1 MFPGPKKHPNK
12 AGTVFVSGTT
22 TDLVTQ
28 LLGMFDELAKR
39 GNGYSNHVV
48 LPSSCNIPAAL
59 QKRLSLVSQSHRES
73 ILGPLCS
80 SESRINK
87 TNLEETPH
95 EMESNKI
102 VEGSDQ
108 MVMTICSDSK
118 VIKEDDTVSSI
129 TLKERSASEDKS
141 LYRRENNELTP
152 LRYSRHRR
160 TGSRPLSG
168 SSIAS
173 STSSSGCSNQGNTC
187 PANPCLTSVESLAD
201 TCASSQGN

>member
-1 MFPGPKKHPNK
+1 MKHPNK
-12 AGTVFVSGTT
+12 VGIVFVSGTT
-22 TDLVTQ
+22 TDLVPQ
-28 LLGMFDELAKR
+28 LLGMFDELARR
-39 GNGYSNHVV
+39 GNGYAKHVV

-80 SESRINK
+80 SESTINNK
-87 TNLEETPH
+87 SDSEEIPNQ
-95 EMESNKI
+95 MESNKTLK
-102 VEGSDQ
+102 GSDQ
-108 MVMTICSDSK
+108 MEITIFSDSK
-118 VIKEDDTVSSI
+118 VAKEDDTASSR
-129 TLKERSASEDKS
+129 TLKERSASDDKS
-141 LYRRENNELTP
+141 LCHRENHELTS

-173 STSSSGCSNQGNTC
+173 STSSSGCSNQENTC

-201 TCASSQGN
+201 TCASSQGNE

>member
-1 MFPGPKKHPNK
+1 MP
-12 AGTVFVSGTT
+12 
-22 TDLVTQ
+22 Q
-28 LLGMFDELAKR
+28 LLGMFDELARR

-80 SESRINK
+80 SESIINNSNWKEVPDEMEFNK
-87 TNLEETPH
+87 TLDGSNQLET
-95 EMESNKI
+95 SNCNNSKI
-102 VEGSDQ
+102 DKDE
-108 MVMTICSDSK
+108 
-118 VIKEDDTVSSI
+118 DTVSSS
-129 TLKERSASEDKS
+129 TLKERCVSDDKS
-141 LYRRENNELTP
+141 LYHQENNDLTA
-152 LRYSRHRR
+152 LRYNRHRR

-201 TCASSQGN
+201 TCASSQGIFTNTH